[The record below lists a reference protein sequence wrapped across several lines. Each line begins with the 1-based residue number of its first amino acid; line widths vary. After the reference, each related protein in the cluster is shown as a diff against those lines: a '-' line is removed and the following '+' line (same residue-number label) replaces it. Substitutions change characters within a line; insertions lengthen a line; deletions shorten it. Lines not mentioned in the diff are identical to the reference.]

1 MDYVRD
7 GETGWVNRDVSA
19 EGLAAKIAEVVRAPD
34 RIVEL
39 NARIRERHAE
49 LVKPFEAHVDEVL
62 DVYAE
67 VTARA
72 GSAR

>member
-1 MDYVRD
+1 VV
-7 GETGWVNRDVSA
+7 GE
-19 EGLAAKIAEVVRAPD
+19 PH

-39 NARIRERHAE
+39 NASIRARHAE
-49 LVKPFEAHVDEVL
+49 LVKPFDAHVDEVL

-72 GSAR
+72 GTAR